1 MVKGKK
7 SMKILVTGATGFI
20 GRILVRALVREGYD
34 VAALVRRTS
43 KVKELPK
50 KIRLIEGDLNDLPS
64 LKKAV
69 EGRNVVVHLAAYFEF
84 YPKDVDILYQ
94 VNVEG
99 TRNLLTA
106 CIGSTV
112 KRFIYCSTTETTG
125 TVANPPATEET
136 ELQPMYEYGK
146 SKIQAEN
153 AVREIS
159 AKAGF
164 EYVILRLV
172 GVVGPGE
179 FYLGFETIK
188 AIANREISM
197 IPGDGQNHIM
207 YIHVDDVVKA
217 FLIALK
223 SKSAKNETFIIC
235 PDEPLTYE
243 EVFNVVAEILGVE
256 PPTRKVP
263 VSFAKMGVGVI
274 GFFKHRGKRT
284 FLWHMKSVDAMNS
297 ERWYSN
303 EKAKRMLGW
312 KPTMTMEETFRSAI
326 EWYKS
331 EGHLKKE
338 EAD

>member
-7 SMKILVTGATGFI
+7 AMKILVTGATGFI
-20 GRILVRALVREGYD
+20 GRNLVRALVREGYD

-43 KVKELPK
+43 NVKELPK

-84 YPKDVDILYQ
+84 YPKDVDMLYQ

-153 AVREIS
+153 AIREIS
-159 AKAGF
+159 AEAGF
-164 EYVILRLV
+164 DHVILRPV

-197 IPGDGQNHIM
+197 IPGDGQNHVM

-217 FLIALK
+217 FLIVVE
-223 SKSAKNETFIIC
+223 SKSAKNETFIIS

-263 VSFAKMGVGVI
+263 VSFAKMGVGLI

-284 FLWHMKSVDAMNS
+284 FLWHMKSVDALNS

-312 KPTMTMEETFRSAI
+312 KPTMTMKETFRSAI
-326 EWYKS
+326 EWYIS
-331 EGHLKKE
+331 EGHLKKK